1 MKNKLKS
8 QKKIAIIG
16 AGMGGISASIH
27 LASRGFDVT
36 IFEKNNSLGGRCNV
50 IEEEGFKFDLGPSL
64 LNYPWVFKELFKA
77 AGENFENHIELLEVK
92 SGVKFLWDNGEHFNI
107 SGDYADLNHEIQRLE
122 GTNNRNLQKFLNK
135 NKSRYDIA
143 FKKFPFSFLPIEY
156 SVLASAPLIFL
167 TFKVLYSSFVNS
179 NTFTFSA

>member
-1 MKNKLKS
+1 MKLYDTLSTEKREFTPNSDIVKMYVCGPNLYGPCHVGHALSYIYFDVDKKDKKLIKNSISLFEEMKNKFKS

-27 LASRGFDVT
+27 LASRGFEVT

-107 SGDYADLNHEIQRLE
+107 SGD
-122 GTNNRNLQKFLNK
+122 
-135 NKSRYDIA
+135 
-143 FKKFPFSFLPIEY
+143 
-156 SVLASAPLIFL
+156 
-167 TFKVLYSSFVNS
+167 
-179 NTFTFSA
+179 

>member
-107 SGDYADLNHEIQRLE
+107 SGDYADLNHEIQ
-122 GTNNRNLQKFLNK
+122 
-135 NKSRYDIA
+135 
-143 FKKFPFSFLPIEY
+143 
-156 SVLASAPLIFL
+156 
-167 TFKVLYSSFVNS
+167 LYHDY
-179 NTFTFSA
+179 